1 MITIE
6 EALEII
12 LEETK
17 ILGFETV
24 NILDSLNKVLAED
37 IYSKDNLP
45 PFDKS
50 AMDGYA
56 IISDD
61 TENAS
66 EEMPVRLKIK
76 GIIKAGD
83 SYAGQLRNGEVLKIM
98 TGAPI
103 PNGADAV
110 VQIENVKVYNEEVNI
125 FNHIEKNKNILN
137 VGEEITK
144 GTIALSKGKIIRP
157 SEIGLLASLGFHS
170 VKVFKVPKIII
181 ITTGDE
187 LIDVNEELTPGKIRD
202 CNGYSLM
209 ALGRNLQVDVK
220 SYGIVRDDMGVLFKK
235 MQEAFEEGDIII
247 TSGGVSAGDY
257 DFVENCLKELGADIK
272 FSSVAI
278 KPGKPFT
285 FAKYKDKLF
294 FGLPGNP
301 LAVINTFE
309 QFVSPAAKKMM
320 GKSDIHNREF
330 KVILGEDFKSAK
342 GRTNYV
348 YVNIEEKDGI
358 YYAYKIGSQS
368 SNQLLT
374 ISKANG
380 VIILDKEIVEA
391 GEEVNGRFIFK

>member
-6 EALEII
+6 EALEIV
-12 LEETK
+12 LKETK
-17 ILGFETV
+17 VLGFETV
-24 NILDSLNKVLAED
+24 NILNSLNKVLAED

-66 EEMPVRLKIK
+66 EEKPVKLKIK
-76 GIIKAGD
+76 GTIKAGD
-83 SYAGQLRNGEVLKIM
+83 FYEGQLKCGEALKIM

-110 VQIENVKVYNEEVNI
+110 IQIENVEADNEEVAI
-125 FNHIEKNKNILN
+125 FNPVKKNRNILN
-137 VGEEITK
+137 LGEEIRK
-144 GTIALSKGKIIRP
+144 GDIALLSGMTIRP
-157 SEIGLLASLGFHS
+157 SEIGLMASLGFNS
-170 VKVFKVPKIII
+170 VKVFKAPKIII

-187 LIDVNEELTPGKIRD
+187 LIDVNEELTSGKIRD

-209 ALGRNLQVDVK
+209 ALGKNLQADVK
-220 SYGIVRDDMGVLFKK
+220 SYGIVRDDMSLLFKK
-235 MQEAFEEGDIII
+235 MKDAFEEGDIII

-285 FAKYKDKLF
+285 FAICKDKLF

-309 QFVSPAAKKMM
+309 QFVRPAVKKMM
-320 GKSDIHNREF
+320 GKSDIHNKEF
-330 KVILGEDFKSAK
+330 KVVLGEDFSSVK

-358 YYAYKIGSQS
+358 HYAYKVGSQS

-380 VIILDKEIVEA
+380 IIIIDKKIVKA
-391 GEEVNGRFIFK
+391 GEEVNGRFLFK

>member
-6 EALEII
+6 EALEIV
-12 LEETK
+12 LKETK
-17 ILGFETV
+17 VLGFETV
-24 NILDSLNKVLAED
+24 NILNSLNKVLAED

-66 EEMPVRLKIK
+66 EENPVKLKIK
-76 GIIKAGD
+76 GTIKAGD
-83 SYAGQLRNGEVLKIM
+83 FYEGQLKCGESLKIM

-110 VQIENVKVYNEEVNI
+110 IQIENVEADNEEVAI
-125 FNHIEKNKNILN
+125 FNPVKKNRNILN
-137 VGEEITK
+137 LGEEIRK
-144 GTIALSKGKIIRP
+144 GDIALLSGMTIRP
-157 SEIGLLASLGFHS
+157 SEIGLMASLGFNS
-170 VKVFKVPKIII
+170 VKVVKVPKIII

-187 LIDVNEELTPGKIRD
+187 LIDVNEELTSGKIRD

-209 ALGRNLQVDVK
+209 ALGKNLQADVK
-220 SYGIVRDDMGVLFKK
+220 FYGIVRDDMSLLFKK
-235 MQEAFEEGDIII
+235 MKDAFEEGDIII

-285 FAKYKDKLF
+285 FAKCKDKLF

-309 QFVSPAAKKMM
+309 QFVRPAVKKMM
-320 GKSDIHNREF
+320 GKSDIHNKEF
-330 KVILGEDFKSAK
+330 KVVLGEDFSSVK

-358 YYAYKIGSQS
+358 HYAYKVGSQS

-380 VIILDKEIVEA
+380 IIIIDKEIVKA

>member
-1 MITIE
+1 LITIE
-6 EALEII
+6 EALEIV
-12 LEETK
+12 LKETK
-17 ILGFETV
+17 VLGFETV
-24 NILDSLNKVLAED
+24 NILNSLNKVLAED

-66 EEMPVRLKIK
+66 EEKPVKLKIK
-76 GIIKAGD
+76 GTIKAGD
-83 SYAGQLRNGEVLKIM
+83 FYEGQLKCGEALKIM
-98 TGAPI
+98 TGAPV

-110 VQIENVKVYNEEVNI
+110 IQIENVEADSEEVAI
-125 FNHIEKNKNILN
+125 FNPVKKNRNILN
-137 VGEEITK
+137 LGEEIRK
-144 GTIALSKGKIIRP
+144 GDIALVSGMTIRP
-157 SEIGLLASLGFHS
+157 SEIGLMASLGFNS
-170 VKVFKVPKIII
+170 VKVVKAPKIII

-187 LIDVNEELTPGKIRD
+187 LIDVSEELTSGKIRD

-209 ALGRNLQVDVK
+209 ALGKNLQADVK
-220 SYGIVRDDMGVLFKK
+220 FYGIVRDDMDVLFKK

-257 DFVENCLKELGADIK
+257 DFVENCLKELGADTK

-320 GKSDIHNREF
+320 GKSDIHNKQF
-330 KVILGEDFKSAK
+330 KVVLGEDFKSVK

-358 YYAYKIGSQS
+358 YYAYKVGSQS

-380 VIILDKEIVEA
+380 IIILDKEMVKA

>member
-6 EALEII
+6 EALEIV
-12 LEETK
+12 LKETRV
-17 ILGFETV
+17 LGFETV
-24 NILDSLNKVLAED
+24 NILSSLDKVLAED

-66 EEMPVRLKIK
+66 EEKPVKLKIK

-83 SYAGQLRNGEVLKIM
+83 FYEGQLKCGEALKIM

-103 PNGADAV
+103 PNRADAV
-110 VQIENVKVYNEEVNI
+110 IQIENVEADSEEVAI
-125 FNHIEKNKNILN
+125 FNPVKKNRNILN
-137 VGEEITK
+137 LGEEIRK
-144 GTIALSKGKIIRP
+144 GDIALLSGMTIRP
-157 SEIGLLASLGFHS
+157 SEIGLMASLGFNS
-170 VKVFKVPKIII
+170 VKVVKAPKIII

-187 LIDVNEELTPGKIRD
+187 LIDVNEELTSGKIRD

-209 ALGRNLQVDVK
+209 ALGKNLQADVK
-220 SYGIVRDDMGVLFKK
+220 FYGIVRDDMNLLFKK
-235 MQEAFEEGDIII
+235 MKDAFEEGDIII

-278 KPGKPFT
+278 KPGKPLT
-285 FAKYKDKLF
+285 FAKCRDKLF

-309 QFVSPAAKKMM
+309 QFVRPTAKKMM
-320 GKSDIHNREF
+320 GKSDIHNKEF
-330 KVILGEDFKSAK
+330 KVVLGEDFSSVK

-358 YYAYKIGSQS
+358 HYAYKVGSQS

-380 VIILDKEIVEA
+380 IIIIDKEIVKA

>member
-6 EALEII
+6 EALKVI

-17 ILGFETV
+17 VLGVEIV
-24 NILDSLNKVLAED
+24 NVLDSLNKVLAED
-37 IYSKDNLP
+37 IYSRDNIP

-50 AMDGYA
+50 SMDGYA

-61 TENAS
+61 TKNAS
-66 EEMPVRLKIK
+66 QEKPVKLKIK
-76 GIIKAGD
+76 GVVKAG
-83 SYAGQLRNGEVLKIM
+83 SFYQGQLKHGEALKIM

-110 VQIENVKVYNEEVNI
+110 IQIENVKIYNDEVSI
-125 FNHIEKNKNILN
+125 FNPVEKNKNILN
-137 VGEEITK
+137 MGEEIAK
-144 GTIALSKGKIIRP
+144 GDIALLSGKIIRP
-157 SEIGLLASLGFHS
+157 SEIGLMASLGFDS
-170 VKVFKVPKIII
+170 IKVFKVPKIIV

-187 LIDVNEELTPGKIRD
+187 LLEVNEELTVGKIRD
-202 CNGYSLM
+202 CNRYSLM
-209 ALGRNLQVDVK
+209 ALGKNLQVDVK
-220 SYGIVRDDMGVLFKK
+220 PYGIVEDNKSILFRKIK
-235 MQEAFEEGDIII
+235 DAFEEGDIVI

-257 DFVENCLKELGADIK
+257 DFVENCLKDLGADIK

-278 KPGKPFT
+278 KPGKPLT

-309 QFVSPAAKKMM
+309 QFVKPAVKKMM
-320 GKSDIHNREF
+320 GKNDVLNREF
-330 KVILGEDFKSAK
+330 KVILGEDFKCAK

-348 YVNIEEKDGI
+348 YVNIEERDGM
-358 YYAYKIGSQS
+358 YYAYTVGSQI

-380 VIILDKEIVEA
+380 IIILDKEIAKA
-391 GEEVNGRFIFK
+391 GEEVNGRFLFK

>member
-6 EALEII
+6 EALEIV
-12 LEETK
+12 LKETK
-17 ILGFETV
+17 VLGFETV
-24 NILDSLNKVLAED
+24 NILNSLNKVLAED

-66 EEMPVRLKIK
+66 EEKPVKLKIK
-76 GIIKAGD
+76 GTIKAGD
-83 SYAGQLRNGEVLKIM
+83 FYEGQLKCGEALKIM
-98 TGAPI
+98 TGAPV

-110 VQIENVKVYNEEVNI
+110 IQIENVEADSEEVAI
-125 FNHIEKNKNILN
+125 FNLVKKNRNILN
-137 VGEEITK
+137 LGEEIRK
-144 GTIALSKGKIIRP
+144 GDIALVSGMAIRP
-157 SEIGLLASLGFHS
+157 SEIGLMASLGFNS
-170 VKVFKVPKIII
+170 VRVVKAPKIII

-187 LIDVNEELTPGKIRD
+187 LIDVSEELTSGKIRD

-209 ALGRNLQVDVK
+209 ALGKNLQADVK
-220 SYGIVRDDMGVLFKK
+220 FYGIVRDDMDVLFKK

-320 GKSDIHNREF
+320 GKRDIHNKQF
-330 KVILGEDFKSAK
+330 KVVLGEDFKSVK

-358 YYAYKIGSQS
+358 YYAYKVGSQS

-380 VIILDKEIVEA
+380 IIILDKEMVKT

>member
-6 EALEII
+6 EALEIV
-12 LEETK
+12 LKETK
-17 ILGFETV
+17 VLGFETV
-24 NILDSLNKVLAED
+24 NILNSLNKVLAED

-66 EEMPVRLKIK
+66 EEKPVKLKIK
-76 GIIKAGD
+76 GTIKAGD
-83 SYAGQLRNGEVLKIM
+83 FYKGQLKCGEALKIM
-98 TGAPI
+98 TGAPV

-110 VQIENVKVYNEEVNI
+110 IQIENVEADNEEVAI
-125 FNHIEKNKNILN
+125 FNPVEKNKNILN
-137 VGEEITK
+137 LGEEIKK
-144 GTIALSKGKIIRP
+144 GDIALLSGMTIRP
-157 SEIGLLASLGFHS
+157 SEIGLMASLGFS
-170 VKVFKVPKIII
+170 SAKVFKVPKMIV

-187 LIDVNEELTPGKIRD
+187 LIDVSEELISGKIRD

-209 ALGRNLQVDVK
+209 ALGKNLQADVK
-220 SYGIVRDDMGVLFKK
+220 FYGIVRDDMDVLFKK

-320 GKSDIHNREF
+320 GKSDIHNKQF
-330 KVILGEDFKSAK
+330 KVILGEDFKSVK

-358 YYAYKIGSQS
+358 YYAYKVGSQS

-380 VIILDKEIVEA
+380 IIILDKEMVKA